1 MPKYTFKCP
10 KCSNSEQKI
19 VSRQTKTIPCSQCG
33 ENSNRAMPKL
43 AGPPEVR
50 ENVGE
55 FNKAKKKDQ
64 DKLLN
69 DRQAEYYW
77 KHEVPKMVAS
87 GIYTLETMLENGWVY
102 YDDKG
107 HLHTRTSPP
116 TKG

>member
-1 MPKYTFKCP
+1 MPKYTFKCA
-10 KCSNSEQKI
+10 NGHAEQKI
-19 VSRQTKTIPCSQCG
+19 TSRKIKTVTCSECG
-33 ENSNRAMPKL
+33 EDAVRTMPIL
-43 AGPPEVR
+43 AGPPEIR

-55 FNKAKKKDQ
+55 FNRARKKDQ
-64 DKLLN
+64 DKLLQ